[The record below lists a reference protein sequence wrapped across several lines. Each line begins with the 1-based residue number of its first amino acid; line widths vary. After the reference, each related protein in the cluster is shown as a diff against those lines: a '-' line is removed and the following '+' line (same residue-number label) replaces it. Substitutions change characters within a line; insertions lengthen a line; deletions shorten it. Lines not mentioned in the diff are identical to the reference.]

1 MTQPVNSESQ
11 LSRLIFVG
19 AIRSAAGFP
28 FEHPLELMKITAQA
42 NPKHSSWQV
51 INSIVKEKGVLGFS
65 NTILT
70 NFPRRVLREAVRWPV
85 IGYTHEQLITRF
97 PETFT
102 REGTNA
108 KVVTGVS
115 VAMFD
120 SLVILPLE
128 QLIAYRVKERERY
141 ATFFKERFA
150 QDGIASL
157 YRGMSINLIRQGVV
171 WTTLMTINN
180 ESKKKFDLLDKD
192 KAHPYLR
199 QGVTSI
205 LIAMGLI
212 TWGLP
217 VDFVKTRIQMD
228 TDLQK
233 MKLSSV
239 VRILIRQEGFR
250 GFYAGALPVFIHT
263 VFHATL
269 GGYILDKIFTS
280 KK

>member
-1 MTQPVNSESQ
+1 MTHPANNEPQFSS
-11 LSRLIFVG
+11 LIFLGVMRC
-19 AIRSAAGFP
+19 IAGFP

-42 NPKHSSWQV
+42 NPKHTSWQ
-51 INSIVKEKGVLGFS
+51 IIRGIVKERGVFGFS
-65 NTILT
+65 DTLLT

-85 IGYTHEQLITRF
+85 IGYTHEQLIRKF

-108 KVVTGVS
+108 KVVTGIF
-115 VAMFD
+115 VALFD

-128 QLIAYRVKERERY
+128 QLMAYRVKERERY
-141 ATFFKERFA
+141 TTFFKKRFN
-150 QDGIASL
+150 QDGISSL
-157 YRGMSINLIRQGVV
+157 YRGVRVNLFRQGVV
-171 WTTLMTINN
+171 WTTVMTINN
-180 ESKKKFDLLDKD
+180 ESKKKFDLFDKD

-199 QGVTSI
+199 QGITSV

-228 TDLQK
+228 ADLQQ
-233 MKLSSV
+233 MKVSSV
-239 VRILIRQEGFR
+239 VRTLVRRHGFS
-250 GFYAGALPVFIHT
+250 GFYAGVLPVFVHT

-269 GGYILDKIFTS
+269 GGIILDKVFDS
-280 KK
+280 HK